1 MGGMGGM
8 GGMPGMGGYGG
19 GMRNF
24 NMSNAVDV
32 RTCSTVT
39 TEDNSPQTSP
49 FSRVDDNKE
58 HITDSLTSKTSD
70 EQIASP
76 SDVAEKPYDQQISSG
91 TYDTRVCTRHLR
103 TASVHTSHHLAV
115 KFCTKKGSHSYSNA
129 NLLKDLT
136 VKLLV
141 EANLSS
147 ISDRACPIE
156 SQM

>member
-49 FSRVDDNKE
+49 FSRVEDNNE
-58 HITDSLTSKTSD
+58 NITDSLTSKTSD
-70 EQIASP
+70 ERITSP
-76 SDVAEKPYDQQISSG
+76 GDVAEKPYDQQISSG
-91 TYDTRVCTRHLR
+91 TYATRACTRHVCTTR
-103 TASVHTSHHLAV
+103 VHTSHH
-115 KFCTKKGSHSYSNA
+115 TKKGSHSYSNA
-129 NLLKDLT
+129 NLLED
-136 VKLLV
+136 
-141 EANLSS
+141 
-147 ISDRACPIE
+147 IFG
-156 SQM
+156 